1 MLALIYREEAGHRSG
16 EEAPAGVLG
25 FLYGHDNQRIKTPP
39 PAAPPPG
46 QREACPVWN
55 ART

>member
-25 FLYGHDNQRIKTPP
+25 FLHEHYN
-39 PAAPPPG
+39 
-46 QREACPVWN
+46 
-55 ART
+55 